1 MAAIL
6 TELAQFFAAARLP
19 EGGRAYL
26 VGGFLRDA
34 LRESGRSTT
43 DGSPAAHD
51 LDLAVP
57 LLGAALQNLAREL
70 ADQLTGAYVALSPAR
85 NVARIVVNANAPAT
99 PPSII
104 DLAGFPGGWFHGDD
118 LTAIHEDL
126 QRRDFTV
133 NALALPLEEWRPG
146 PVSDWADR
154 IIDPCNGRAD
164 LAQKLI
170 RAVHPEVFRHD
181 PGRLL
186 RGVRLAGQLQF
197 RLEPETARQIRAEAP
212 LLARV
217 SPERVRDELLQI
229 LAADQARPQLEVL
242 DRLDLLCRIIPE
254 LALTKGVEQPRAY
267 HYWDVWQH
275 LLHTVEYAEQIT
287 RGHQHSAIY
296 TLSPWTAATA
306 AHFAPATDG
315 SPSRRALLK
324 LAALLHDIAKPQT
337 RSVDDAGRIRFFG
350 HSEQGAA
357 MARERLTQLRLPSRS
372 IALVSKM
379 VELHLRPAQL
389 RQGEGMPSRRAIY
402 RYFRDAGDAAIDTI
416 YLALADYLAARGPE
430 LEATAWAHH
439 AAMLTYVLQ
448 TGTGQI
454 ANRPAAGPPRLLNGN
469 DLMRHF
475 GLSPGPQIGR
485 LLAEL
490 AEAQAIGE
498 ITTAAAALERAAA
511 LLAADE
517 RQSDPESAS
526 EVLQ

>member
-1 MAAIL
+1 M
-6 TELAQFFAAARLP
+6 
-19 EGGRAYL
+19 
-26 VGGFLRDA
+26 
-34 LRESGRSTT
+34 
-43 DGSPAAHD
+43 
-51 LDLAVP
+51 AVP

-85 NVARIVVNANAPAT
+85 HVARIVVNPAAPGQ
-99 PPSII
+99 SQQVI

-118 LTAIHEDL
+118 LTAIQEDL
-126 QRRDFTV
+126 RLRDFTV
-133 NALALPLEEWRPG
+133 NALALPLDEWRPG
-146 PVSDWADR
+146 PVSAWADR
-154 IIDPCNGRAD
+154 IIDPNGGRAD
-164 LAQKLI
+164 LAQKRI

-197 RLEPETARQIRAEAP
+197 RLEPETARQIRADAP

-275 LLHTVEYAEQIT
+275 LLHTVEYAERIT

-296 TLSPWTAATA
+296 TLAPWTAEMA

-315 SPSRRALLK
+315 SPGRRALLK

-337 RSVDDAGRIRFFG
+337 RSLDDTGRIRFFG
-350 HSEQGAA
+350 HSEQGAD

-389 RQGEGMPSRRAIY
+389 RQGEEMPSRRAIY
-402 RYFRDAGDAAIDTI
+402 RYFRDAGDAAVDTI

-430 LEATAWAHH
+430 LDATAWANH

-454 ANRPAAGPPRLLNGN
+454 SNRPAAGPPRLLNGN
-469 DLMRHF
+469 DLMQHF

-490 AEAQAIGE
+490 AEAQAVGE

-517 RQSDPESAS
+517 RQTIPETGPEA
-526 EVLQ
+526 L